1 VVNSSKKPRV
11 RHIAGE
17 NVRRVRQARGLS
29 QRGLVARMN
38 ALGFENWHP
47 ATAHGVEKGTRQ
59 IPLDE
64 LLAIAVCLDTDLA
77 SLLDPVRAGVERV
90 DVGMPWSLDT
100 YNFRII
106 IPIPEEQGPAPR
118 FARAVDWDEW
128 EKSGE
133 LHPYSLLVAEMPAGE
148 SFIYQRGLE
157 QHAMVQELKATVEEL
172 KATVQELKTK
182 EGLGQ

>member
-1 VVNSSKKPRV
+1 MNTDNGREGGVVNSSKKPRV

-17 NVRRVRQARGLS
+17 NVRRVRQVRGLT

-77 SLLDPVRAGVERV
+77 SLLDPVPAGVTSI
-90 DVGMPWSLDT
+90 DVGMPWTLNT

-106 IPIPEEQGPAPR
+106 VPIPEEQGPAPR
-118 FARAVDWDEW
+118 LVRAVNWDGW
-128 EKSGE
+128 DKSGE
-133 LHPYSLLVAEMPAGE
+133 LHPYPLLLAEMPAGE
-148 SFIYQRGLE
+148 ALLFERVGELYE
-157 QHAMVQELKATVEEL
+157 MVQELKA
-172 KATVQELKTK
+172 K
-182 EGLGQ
+182 ERQDQ

>member
-1 VVNSSKKPRV
+1 MNTDKGREGGVVNSSKKPRV

-17 NVRRVRQARGLS
+17 NVRRIRQVRGLT

-77 SLLDPVRAGVERV
+77 SLLDPVPVGVTRV
-90 DVGMPWSLDT
+90 DVGMPWTLDT

-106 IPIPEEQGPAPR
+106 VPIPEEQGPAPR
-118 FARAVDWDEW
+118 FVRAVDWDGW
-128 EKSGE
+128 DKSGE
-133 LHPYSLLVAEMPAGE
+133 LHPYSLNVAEMPAGE
-148 SFIYQRGLE
+148 AFLYARIRELDE
-157 QHAMVQELKATVEEL
+157 IVQELKATERRD
-172 KATVQELKTK
+172 Q
-182 EGLGQ
+182 